1 MPRAARQKEE
11 DTTSS
16 APAPERRADAFRNEP
31 HTDFSRRENREAFQE
46 ALDDVASQL
55 GGEFPLIIDGKAT
68 ETRKKIV
75 SLNPS
80 HRKQTVGTV
89 ASATA
94 EHAEQAI
101 VAARR
106 SYEAWRLT
114 PADQRAEYLEVMAAE
129 MRNRRFELAAWE
141 VYECGKPW
149 EEADADVAEAVDF
162 LTYYAQQMRD
172 LAVPMQA
179 DYPGE
184 ENTHFYR
191 PRGVCVVIAPWNFPL
206 AILTGM
212 TAAALVAGNTVV
224 MKPAEQSSVVAA
236 QLMSIARDAGLPR
249 GVLNYL
255 PGVGEEIGPVLVGSP
270 DVDVIAFTGSRGV
283 GLAIN
288 KLAADTDP
296 RQSGVKRVIAEMG
309 GKNAIIVDEDA
320 DLDEAVQGVLQSAF
334 GYSGQKC
341 SACSRVIVH
350 AACYEPFLQ
359 RLKLATESLKVGPA
373 EDPGT
378 SIGPV
383 IDKEAAERINDYIA
397 IGKSECRIVLE
408 ADVGKLA
415 GEGFYI
421 GPHIFADVDPQS
433 RIAQQ
438 EIFGPVVAA
447 MKADH
452 LDRAIAIAN
461 DTEYALTGGFYSRS
475 PKNLE
480 RVKRELQV
488 GNLYLNRGITGAL
501 VHRHPFGGYKYS
513 GIGSKAG
520 GRDYLLQFLIPVTI
534 SENTLR
540 RGFAPPPTDSE

>member
-1 MPRAARQKEE
+1 MPRAVRKKSDEI
-11 DTTSS
+11 SPS
-16 APAPERRADAFRNEP
+16 APAPERRADVFRNEP
-31 HTDFSRRENREAFQE
+31 HTDFSRKENRDAFQT
-46 ALDDVASQL
+46 ALDDVAGQL
-55 GGEFPLIIDGKAT
+55 GGEFPLVIDGKAT

-80 HRKQTVGTV
+80 HRKQTIGTI

-106 SYEAWRLT
+106 SLDAWRLT

-149 EEADADVAEAVDF
+149 ADADGDVAEAIDF

-172 LAVPMQA
+172 LAVPVQA

-184 ENTHFYR
+184 ENTHVYR
-191 PRGVCVVIAPWNFPL
+191 ARGVCVVIAPWNFPL

-212 TAAALVAGNTVV
+212 TAAALVAGNTVI

-334 GYSGQKC
+334 GYTGQKC

-359 RLKLATESLKVGPA
+359 RLKLATESLTVGPA
-373 EDPGT
+373 EAPGT

-383 IDKEAAERINDYIA
+383 IDKEAAERIRDYIE
-397 IGKSECRIVLE
+397 IGKAECRVVLE
-408 ADVGKLA
+408 TDVGKLA

-447 MKADH
+447 MKADN
-452 LDRAIAIAN
+452 LDKAIAIAN
-461 DTEYALTGGFYSRS
+461 NTEYALTGGFFSRS

-501 VHRHPFGGYKYS
+501 VRRHPFGGYKYS

-520 GRDYLLQFLIPVTI
+520 GHDYLLQFLIPVTI

-540 RGFAPPPTDSE
+540 RGFAPPPSDGE